1 MLCTSANLGKEE
13 KSDILC
19 SADLGD
25 HTTTTLTWKA
35 ALPAGTKV
43 QLSLE
48 DANGDE
54 AWSGTVS
61 SLDHSDGSQLMA
73 SLDHC

>member
-1 MLCTSANLGKEE
+1 M
-13 KSDILC
+13 
-19 SADLGD
+19 
-25 HTTTTLTWKA
+25 TWKA
-35 ALPAGTKV
+35 NLAAGTQL

-61 SLDHSDGSQLMA
+61 VLGSGVSMPLI
-73 SLDHC
+73 